1 MTPTPALHMDTYTL
15 THTALGSGRLCLC
28 SFPGSKMS
36 ARTSDQS
43 KAAFRHDLEAM
54 YALGMTDMI
63 GLVEPDEYR
72 QMGLVSKDDTDSMPG
87 VFLKS
92 MPVKYLNMPIRD
104 YDIPN
109 NIFLTE
115 WRLVLSYY
123 ASVTHGGNILGIH
136 CMGGPWKVGN
146 GRGHVPHRAWR
157 WQGGIHTR
165 RTFSQVWSHR
175 ERKTGGL
182 CSYFRSGMTNF
193 FAFPHHFLI

>member
-1 MTPTPALHMDTYTL
+1 MTPTPALYMNTYTL

-136 CMGGPWKVGN
+136 CMGGRGRSGMVAAMFLIGLGVG
-146 GRGHVPHRAWR
+146 REESIRAVR
-157 WQGGIHTR
+157 SARPGAIENEKQEGFV
-165 RTFSQVWSHR
+165 RTFS
-175 ERKTGGL
+175 L
-182 CSYFRSGMTNF
+182 
-193 FAFPHHFLI
+193 A